1 MSRTIDERI
10 VEMRFNNEQFQQNI
24 QESIDS
30 LERLKSELDLQESAK
45 GLNKLGKAGK
55 SFSLASVSE
64 SVEGIAS
71 KFSTMGIVG
80 VTALQNITNSAIA
93 AGKRIVSALTIQP
106 VTTGFNEYELKM
118 DSIKTIMEGSG
129 EDLETVKKYL
139 EELNKYADETIYSF
153 SDMTSSIGKFT
164 NAGVELPD
172 AVSAIKGI
180 SNVAALAG
188 ANANQASHAMY
199 NFAQA
204 LSSGYVKLVDWKSIE
219 TAQMSTQ
226 GFKDELIKT
235 ALELKTIRKL
245 DNGMFETITT
255 DANGKTSEAFDKVKR
270 FNESL
275 AHGWMTSD
283 VLVQT
288 LAKYASTTTDVGIRA
303 NAAAS
308 EVRTLT
314 KMMDTLKESA
324 QSGWSATWELI
335 VGDME
340 EATELFTAVSK
351 IIGGLLDTMAKT
363 RNAKL
368 SEWLDLGGKQTVY
381 DAFGYLHNTIIQIG
395 TIIRDS
401 FREFFPA
408 STGKTLLSF
417 TEKFRDAMAEAFK
430 FVVNNKDTIRT
441 IFDGVFSVLKAGT
454 TIIKNVRK
462 AIWNLVKALLPAGE
476 GFLDLVERIS
486 DYLIDVSTAIR
497 DSELLEGALRGIG
510 NAVEWVIGAI
520 EKFVGFTKDLF
531 ANADMSG
538 LAETLRELKENFN
551 PLQNIVENVSKLM
564 DKLGKAFEWVK
575 KAVGNLADKFKPAF
589 DEISTAIKNA
599 DLETLLKWLNLL
611 LTGGLLVSLTSFI
624 SSIKRT
630 VLDFGEIFEI
640 FDSLGKL
647 IGSYVFKNLASGML
661 MIAGALFI
669 IGTIPADK
677 MAATIGI
684 FAGVLG
690 ELMVALYALD
700 KLFGK
705 DDAFFGTIRD
715 KATALQKV
723 GVTLALI
730 GVSLLMVASAAKKL
744 SGLHWTEVL
753 TGVGGVLGLL
763 TGFVMVIKTMDL
775 ADVSIKTAISML
787 VISAAISSLARSVKK
802 LGNFEDDVLL
812 KGFASLVSMFALI
825 LWYVQTVDEKQLG
838 WTALGI
844 LGIAV
849 AIGKLTSVMSTLGDM
864 DIQAYA
870 QGLGGVAL
878 LMLTL
883 AMAISRMPDDKKAL
897 AGAVGI
903 RVIASALKVVA
914 DVISIIGKLEPA
926 EFGIGIAGFLV
937 ALGALVAAIALLN
950 ELKFKPKETL
960 LAIAGIAA
968 LAISLRIVA
977 DALVAMENVKWE
989 TLGMLGAVV
998 GVLFLLGAA
1007 AGFVQP
1013 IGIGMLMVA
1022 GSIALLGLGCQMA
1035 GEGALDFAV
1044 AMEKLAVSG
1053 RKGGK
1058 ALADILLSI
1067 IEIMPEFA
1075 KSAGEAIV
1083 EFATAISNGSDAI
1096 REALIKVGTS
1106 AAAASVSIG
1115 FEMVASFLKGIKD
1128 GAKDLGKD
1136 MKDALIAVLE
1146 SLSENLPPL
1155 IDKATKLIISIMNGM
1170 ADALEKNNEEFR
1182 QASIRLGKQIGDG
1195 LVIGLETAIATV
1207 THTTVSMGKA
1217 AINGLKEGTDTN
1229 SPSREAMKVGGFV
1242 GDGLVIGAEKKT
1254 GDVYDVGFTLG
1265 ETAIDGIA
1273 DGADT
1278 HSPSRRAISTGE
1290 GIGDGLVIGGLNRKS
1305 DVYNTFE
1312 ELGITSVDALDGF
1325 KMDFFNIGSGMAENY
1340 NNGLTS
1346 GMYAYADPLSG
1357 MREMIEKDIEDHK
1370 QQDLLD
1376 PSLWRMRKEMKQ
1388 TELDFSDLMDDIEI
1402 KTEKTRKEMTTGIGY
1417 GINHRLAMGLKLY
1430 SEQALKAAEE
1440 TKEQTLRP
1448 ITDMSKNFDFD
1459 TTKIQNTFNKLAS
1472 DTSKLS
1478 AELDL
1483 DSNVTVNHTFDKLTI
1498 EGVNNK
1504 GEFVA
1509 AADYSVEKIITSLM
1523 RRQARV

>member
-118 DSIKTIMEGSG
+118 DSIKTIMSGSG
-129 EDLETVKKYL
+129 EDLETVKRYL
-139 EELNKYADETIYSF
+139 EELNEYADNTIYSF
-153 SDMTSSIGKFT
+153 SDMTSNIGKFT
-164 NAGVELPD
+164 NAGVKLKD
-172 AVSAIKGI
+172 AVAAIKGI
-180 SNVAALAG
+180 SNEAALSG

-204 LSSGYVKLVDWKSIE
+204 MSSGYVKLIDWKSIE
-219 TAQMSTQ
+219 NAQMSTV
-226 GFKDELIKT
+226 GFREELIKT
-235 ALELKTIRKL
+235 ALELKTITKL
-245 DNGMFETITT
+245 ENGMFETLTT
-255 DANGKTSEAFDKVKR
+255 DANGKTSDAFDALKG
-270 FNESL
+270 FNDSL
-275 AHGWMTSD
+275 SHQWMTND
-283 VLVQT
+283 VLVKT
-288 LAKYASTTTDVGIRA
+288 LAKYADATTDIGKKA
-303 NAAAS
+303 TEAAQ
-308 EVRTLT
+308 EVRTFT

-324 QSGWSATWELI
+324 QSGWSTTWELL

-340 EATELFTAVSK
+340 EATELFTTISK
-351 IIGGLLDTMAKT
+351 IVGGLLDTMAKT

-368 SEWLDLGGKQTVY
+368 SEWLDLGGKQTIY

-408 STGKTLLSF
+408 STGKTLLTF
-417 TEKFRDAMAEAFK
+417 TEKFRDAMAELFK
-430 FVVNNKDTIRT
+430 FVVKNKDTIRT

-775 ADVSIKTAISML
+775 AEVSLKTAAGML
-787 VISAAISSLARSVKK
+787 LIAIAISSLARSVKK
-802 LGNFEDDVLL
+802 LGSMKDDVLL
-812 KGFASLVSMFALI
+812 KGFAAVTALFGAI
-825 LWYVQTVDEKQLG
+825 IWFISKADEKQLL
-838 WTALGI
+838 AVSASI
-844 LGIAV
+844 LILAV
-849 AIGKLTSVMSTLGDM
+849 AINKFQNMIKFLGDM
-864 DIQAYA
+864 TLEGAIQGVL
-870 QGLGGVAL
+870 GLGVLMAAL
-878 LMLTL
+878 GFALKL
-883 AMAISRMPDDKKAL
+883 MPDEKKAL

-903 RVIASALKVVA
+903 RVIAAALSVVSTCIT
-914 DVISIIGKLEPA
+914 DIGKLDGKQLGHGLSGMLIALAALVGAIFLINKMNLVDPK
-926 EFGIGIAGFLV
+926 FLIGIGAILALSIALRITASALMTFNDVEWGSIGKLAV
-937 ALGALVAAIALLN
+937 ALLL
-950 ELKFKPKETL
+950 L
-960 LAIAGIAA
+960 
-968 LAISLRIVA
+968 
-977 DALVAMENVKWE
+977 
-989 TLGMLGAVV
+989 
-998 GVLFLLGAA
+998 AA
-1007 AGFVQP
+1007 AGAVAMG
-1013 IGIGMLMVA
+1013 IGTGMLMVA
-1022 GSIALLGLGCQMA
+1022 GSIALLGLGCKMA

-1075 KSAGEAIV
+1075 ESAGEAIV

-1195 LVIGLETAIATV
+1195 LVIGLETAVATV
-1207 THTTVSMGKA
+1207 THTGYNAGKA
-1217 AINGLKEGTDTN
+1217 IIDGIKEGTDTN

-1242 GDGLVIGAEKKT
+1242 GDGLVIGTEKKT
-1254 GDVYDVGFTLG
+1254 GDVYDAGLSLG
-1265 ETAIDGIA
+1265 ESAVEGLR
-1273 DGADT
+1273 DGADV
-1278 HSPSRRAISTGE
+1278 HSLSPTNYDIGVWQGKSYKL
-1290 GIGDGLVIGGLNRKS
+1290 GIENQES
-1305 DVYNTFE
+1305 DIFNTLR
-1312 ELGITSVDALDGF
+1312 ELGKNGISEIEGFDGT
-1325 KMDFFNIGSGMAENY
+1325 FFDVGKSMADSY

-1388 TELDFSDLMDDIEI
+1388 TKLDFSDLMDDIEVE
-1402 KTEKTRKEMTTGIGY
+1402 TEKTRKEMTTGIGY

-1459 TTKIQNTFNKLAS
+1459 TTKVQNTFNKLAS

>member
-45 GLNKLGKAGK
+45 GLNKLSKAGK
-55 SFSLASVSE
+55 SFSMATVSE

-71 KFSTMGIVG
+71 KFSTMGIIG

-118 DSIKTIMEGSG
+118 DSIKTIMSGSG
-129 EDLETVKKYL
+129 EDLQTVKKYL
-139 EELNKYADETIYSF
+139 EELNKYSDETIYSF
-153 SDMTSSIGKFT
+153 SDMTSNIGKFT
-164 NAGVELPD
+164 NAGVKLED
-172 AVSAIKGI
+172 AVAAIKGI
-180 SNVAALAG
+180 SNEAALAG
-188 ANANQASHAMY
+188 ANANEASRAMY

-204 LSSGYVKLVDWKSIE
+204 MSSGYVKLIDWKSIE
-219 TAQMSTQ
+219 LANMATVE
-226 GFKDELIKT
+226 FKEELIKT
-235 ALELKTIRKL
+235 ALELKTIKKL
-245 DNGMFETITT
+245 ENGMFQTITT
-255 DANGKTSEAFDKVKR
+255 DMNGSVSDAFSATQG
-270 FNESL
+270 FNDSL
-275 AHGWMTSD
+275 AHTWMTND
-283 VLVQT
+283 VLVKT
-288 LAKYASTTTDVGIRA
+288 LSRYADATTDIGRRA
-303 NAAAS
+303 NEAAS
-308 EVRTLT
+308 EVRTFS

-324 QSGWSATWELI
+324 QSGWATTWELI
-335 VGDME
+335 IGDME
-340 EATELFTAVSK
+340 EATKVFTV
-351 IIGGLLDTMAKT
+351 INEVVGGLLDTMAKN

-368 SEWLDLGGKQTVY
+368 SEWLDLGGKQTIY

-417 TEKFRDAMAEAFK
+417 TEKFRDAMAELFM
-430 FVVNNKDTIRT
+430 FVDKNKDTIRT

-510 NAVEWVIGAI
+510 DAVEWVIGTI
-520 EKFVGFTKDLF
+520 KKFVGFTKDLF

-611 LTGGLLVSLTSFI
+611 LTGGLLVSLTSFVA
-624 SSIKRT
+624 SIKRT
-630 VLDFGEIFEI
+630 VRDFGEIFEI

-677 MAATIGI
+677 MAATIGV

-775 ADVSIKTAISML
+775 ADVSIKTAIGML

-802 LGNFEDDVLL
+802 LGNFEDDILL

-825 LWYVQTVDEKQLG
+825 LWYVQTVDERELLQ
-838 WTALGI
+838 TAIGVI
-844 LGIAV
+844 GIAL
-849 AIGKLTSVMSTLGDM
+849 AISKLTSVMSTLGEM
-864 DIQAYA
+864 NIQAWA
-870 QGLGGVAL
+870 QGIGGVAL

-883 AMAISRMPDDKKAL
+883 AMAVSRMPDSQKAL

-903 RVIASALKVVA
+903 RVIASALRVVA
-914 DVISIIGKLEPA
+914 DVISTIGKLEPA
-926 EFGIGIAGFLV
+926 EFGIGIAGMLV
-937 ALGALVAAIALLN
+937 ALFSLVGALALIN
-950 ELKFKPKETL
+950 ELKFNPKSL
-960 LAIAGIAA
+960 LAIAGIVAMAFA
-968 LAISLRIVA
+968 LKIVA
-977 DALVAMENVKWE
+977 GALV
-989 TLGMLGAVV
+989 TLDGVGWDTIGKLGAVV
-998 GVLFLLGAA
+998 AGLLLLGAI
-1007 AGFVQP
+1007 AGYLTP
-1013 IGIGMLMVA
+1013 IGLGMLMIA
-1022 GSIALLGLGCQMA
+1022 GSMTLLGLGCKMA
-1035 GEGALDFAV
+1035 GEGALNFAV

-1053 RKGGK
+1053 KKGGK
-1058 ALADILLSI
+1058 ALTDII
-1067 IEIMPEFA
+1067 QGVIDIMPEFA
-1075 KSAGEAIV
+1075 KSAAVSIV
-1083 EFATAISNGSDAI
+1083 EFATAISDGSEEIKRALAEVGGGVAVASVDIGFKMIQSFLEGIRDGAAELGSATKDAI
-1096 REALIKVGTS
+1096 LS
-1106 AAAASVSIG
+1106 
-1115 FEMVASFLKGIKD
+1115 
-1128 GAKDLGKD
+1128 
-1136 MKDALIAVLE
+1136 VLE
-1146 SLSENLPPL
+1146 SVSDNLPEIIDKGTELIVDILNGLADAMEKHNENLE
-1155 IDKATKLIISIMNGM
+1155 KACIRVGEQVGAGM
-1170 ADALEKNNEEFR
+1170 
-1182 QASIRLGKQIGDG
+1182 
-1195 LVIGLETAIATV
+1195 VIGIKTALAAV
-1207 THTTVSMGKA
+1207 KSMGLEMGSM
-1217 AINGLKEGTDTN
+1217 AIEGLMDGTKSH
-1229 SPSREAMKVGGFV
+1229 SPSRAAIEVGGFIGEGV
-1242 GDGLVIGAEKKT
+1242 VIGTEDAS
-1254 GDVYDVGFTLG
+1254 GDVYDAGFGLGRSAMEGLRDGTGVHSETKEGQEVGYFIAKSVGTGAENGSTTLYDTLNKLG
-1265 ETAIDGIA
+1265 YKSIDEL
-1273 DGADT
+1273 
-1278 HSPSRRAISTGE
+1278 TGF
-1290 GIGDGLVIGGLNRKS
+1290 DDS
-1305 DVYNTFE
+1305 
-1312 ELGITSVDALDGF
+1312 
-1325 KMDFFNIGSGMAENY
+1325 FFNIGKSMAESY

-1357 MREMIEKDIEDHK
+1357 MREMIEKDTEDHK
-1370 QQDLLD
+1370 RQDLLD
-1376 PSLWRMRKEMKQ
+1376 PSLLRMQKVVSKKTTNEVSNM
-1388 TELDFSDLMDDIEI
+1388 LDNIEI